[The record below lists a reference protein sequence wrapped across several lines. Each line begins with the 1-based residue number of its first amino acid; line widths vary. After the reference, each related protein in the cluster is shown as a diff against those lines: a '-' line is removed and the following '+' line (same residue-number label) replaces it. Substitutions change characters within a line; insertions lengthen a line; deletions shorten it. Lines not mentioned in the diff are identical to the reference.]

1 MLVVPYIPLR
11 SIPVTLLPTL
21 KNETIVNPIKTAD
34 TTKHLMSSLV
44 FIFFI
49 CGVTILRRTMSIC
62 PVFLPLQLLLLKS
75 LELHWQSLRPERDAK
90 AELNRRSEVCVA
102 LASTGISR
110 RVKWTGMRVTL
121 SLLRF
126 GRPACISEYLH
137 PRSPVREA
145 H

>member
-62 PVFLPLQLLLLKS
+62 PVFLPLQWLLLKS
-75 LELHWQSLRPERDAK
+75 LDIPPSKWCRRNDSRSL
-90 AELNRRSEVCVA
+90 VA
-102 LASTGISR
+102 MPGLRNCCCRCSSQIGEMVGRHGFAAPL
-110 RVKWTGMRVTL
+110 VTK
-121 SLLRF
+121 
-126 GRPACISEYLH
+126 SEYGIMI
-137 PRSPVREA
+137 P
-145 H
+145 